1 MTLVSGV
8 RGYDG
13 GKRITGRKRHLLVD
27 TLGLMLGIE
36 VTPAS
41 VSDPAGAKKLFLGLG
56 GFCKGL
62 RKVWADGTYRGQLL
76 DWVSKRF

>member
-8 RGYDG
+8 RGYVG

-27 TLGLMLGIE
+27 TLGLMLGVE

-41 VSDPAGAKKLFLGLG
+41 ISDPAGAKQLFLGLA
-56 GFCKGL
+56 GL
-62 RKVWADGTYRGQLL
+62 CPFEMVKMMLSRQ
-76 DWVSKRF
+76 